1 MGTKWGYKINT
12 CKVLKIQKLFQKV
25 SVHENVH
32 DKCIWKK
39 TQIITEFG
47 VVYISLLVQNINI
60 FWLNNYAAIKKKSA
74 VWQNKHEDFQK

>member
-32 DKCIWKK
+32 DKCIYEKDTNYNW
-39 TQIITEFG
+39 IWGCI
-47 VVYISLLVQNINI
+47 QNINI

-74 VWQNKHEDFQK
+74 VWQNKHEGFQK

>member
-1 MGTKWGYKINT
+1 MLSFKNPETFSKSFSTW
-12 CKVLKIQKLFQKV
+12 
-25 SVHENVH
+25 
-32 DKCIWKK
+32 KCSWQVYMKK